1 MRPELPRADLL
12 LVVLAVLVQAALV
25 LLTPDLDGPLR
36 VLVGVPFVLVAP
48 GYALQAA
55 MFDPGS
61 LGRTER
67 AVLSLGLS
75 IAVGIIAGLL
85 LNLTPAGLNRDSW
98 SLLLGAIAAAGAVAA
113 MVRGRIR
120 QTRANV
126 AWPKP
131 LDALSLLAATVMLA
145 SAFGV
150 ARAGAAEQRTG
161 FTQFW
166 LRPVDGSPAA
176 SGPLRIG
183 VHSYELAPETF
194 QVEVRSPGAV
204 AHRLPSIELHPGESW
219 EFELPSPTTAE
230 PVEAVLYR
238 DGVHAPYRRV
248 WLAAPAQT
256 TED

>member
-12 LVVLAVLVQAALV
+12 LVVLAVAVQTALV
-25 LLTPDLDGPLR
+25 WLTPDLDGPLR

-75 IAVGIIAGLL
+75 IAVSIIAGLV

-98 SLLLGAIAAAGAVAA
+98 SLLLGAITAAGVLTA

-120 QTRANV
+120 QTRANI

-131 LDALSLLAATVMLA
+131 RDALSLLAAMVMLV
-145 SAFGV
+145 SAFGLGPSGGG
-150 ARAGAAEQRTG
+150 GATH
-161 FTQFW
+161 W
-166 LRPVDGSPAA
+166 LHAILAA
-176 SGPLRIG
+176 ACR
-183 VHSYELAPETF
+183 
-194 QVEVRSPGAV
+194 
-204 AHRLPSIELHPGESW
+204 
-219 EFELPSPTTAE
+219 
-230 PVEAVLYR
+230 
-238 DGVHAPYRRV
+238 
-248 WLAAPAQT
+248 WLARRHRAHC
-256 TED
+256 